1 MILKTQNIT
10 LNKRAPN
17 LFSIIS
23 FNALAGR
30 CIISPAAIL
39 LTTVSSNLRMT
50 GAEAIVF
57 YNDLYA
63 RYCHIYRRSQC
74 ASRL

>member
-1 MILKTQNIT
+1 
-10 LNKRAPN
+10 
-17 LFSIIS
+17 
-23 FNALAGR
+23 
-30 CIISPAAIL
+30 

>member
-1 MILKTQNIT
+1 MICKAHIIT
-10 LNKRAPN
+10 SNNWQPN

-39 LTTVSSNLRMT
+39 LTTVSSNLRII
-50 GAEAIVF
+50 GAEAIIF
-57 YNDLYA
+57 YNDL
-63 RYCHIYRRSQC
+63 
-74 ASRL
+74 